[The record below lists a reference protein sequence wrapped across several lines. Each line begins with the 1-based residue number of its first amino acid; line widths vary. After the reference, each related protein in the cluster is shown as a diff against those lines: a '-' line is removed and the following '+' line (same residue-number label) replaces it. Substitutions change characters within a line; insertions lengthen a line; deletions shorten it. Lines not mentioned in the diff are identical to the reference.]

1 MTFRRRSISG
11 GLLFAG
17 GPSSGI
23 PAAHAMSALLSAHE
37 IRLSYGWQTL
47 LDGVTLAVSAGE
59 KIGMVGRN
67 GCGKT
72 SLLKILTGRQAP
84 DSGDLSI
91 RRSLRIGYLPQEFE
105 LDGTL
110 SVLENISAGAA
121 DIVEAVRRYEEGD
134 GTEAELADL
143 LHLIDH
149 ADGWN
154 LDARIKATAT
164 ALGAPPLDAP
174 VGPLSGGEKRR
185 VALCQALACQP
196 DLLLLDEPTNHLDAE
211 SIRWLE
217 DHLRAF
223 PGAVIFV
230 THDRYFLDVI
240 ATRIIEIDQG
250 RAFSHPGNYTA
261 YLESKAVRRQIAE
274 QSERRRQRFL
284 REELD
289 WVRSGVK
296 ARGTKSRHRLDKFYE
311 IEGMEAPPEER
322 EMDLLIP
329 PPPDLGN
336 IVVELEGAGVNIATA
351 AHPRWLFRHLDL
363 ILRPAQCT
371 GIVGRNGVGK
381 TTLLK
386 LCLGQIQPTE
396 GTAVIGKRVKV
407 NYIDQSRMQLDGT
420 GSLLDEISDGNEKL
434 QFGDQTLGARAYLR
448 RFLFNDQRINE
459 RVDLLSGGE
468 RARLML
474 AKVLKTG
481 GNVLVLDE
489 PTNDLDL
496 PSLRMLEE
504 ALADFDG
511 SVIVVSHDRYF
522 LDRICD
528 QIVAFEDNGVVVQ
541 PGNYSYYLE
550 KRQAREN
557 AQRVQAQAAAREAEA
572 RRKAATGAPSSGK
585 SRKLT
590 NLERRDLG
598 TIEDTILNSERE
610 VAGLEALLND
620 PDFQLTRFAEAP
632 AVLEQLEQARART
645 AALYSRWEQLESLR
659 AEIEG

>member
-1 MTFRRRSISG
+1 
-11 GLLFAG
+11 
-17 GPSSGI
+17 
-23 PAAHAMSALLSAHE
+23 MSALLSANE
-37 IRLSYGWQTL
+37 LRLSYGYQTL

-59 KIGMVGRN
+59 KVGLVGRN

-72 SLLKILTGRQAP
+72 SLLKILTRSQQA
-84 DSGDLSI
+84 DSGEISL

-105 LDGTL
+105 LQPEL
-110 SVLENISAGAA
+110 SVHENISAGAA
-121 DIVEAVRRYEEGD
+121 DVVEAIRRYEEGD
-134 GTEAELADL
+134 GSEAELADL

-164 ALGAPPLDAP
+164 ALGTPPLEAT

-185 VALCQALACQP
+185 VALCRALASQP
-196 DLLLLDEPTNHLDAE
+196 DLLLLDEPTNHLDAD

-217 DHLRAF
+217 DFLKTYA
-223 PGAVIFV
+223 GAVIFV

-240 ATRIIEIDQG
+240 ATRIIEIDNG
-250 RAFSHPGNYTA
+250 KAYSHPGNYTA
-261 YLESKAVRRQIAE
+261 YLESKAVRQQIAE
-274 QSERRRQRFL
+274 QTERRRQRFL

-296 ARGTKSRHRLDKFYE
+296 ARGTKSRHRLDQFYE
-311 IEGMEAPPEER
+311 IEGIEAPPEER

-329 PPPDLGN
+329 PPPELGN
-336 IVVELEGAGVNIATA
+336 TVVELESAGVNVGTA
-351 AHPRWLFRHLDL
+351 SSPRWLFRHLNL
-363 ILRPAQCT
+363 KLEAGQCT

-386 LCLGQIQPTE
+386 VCLGQMEPSE
-396 GTAVIGKRVKV
+396 GIATVGKKV
-407 NYIDQSRMQLDGT
+407 RINYIDQTRMALDAK

-434 QFGDQTLGARAYLR
+434 QFGDQMLGARAYLR
-448 RFLFNDQRINE
+448 RFLFDDRRINE

-481 GNVLVLDE
+481 GNLLVLDE

-511 SVIVVSHDRYF
+511 SVLVVSHDRYF

-528 QIVAFEDNGVVVQ
+528 QIIAFEDGGVRVQ

-550 KRQAREN
+550 KRQARE
-557 AQRVQAQAAAREAEA
+557 QVERLHAQAAARDAAA
-572 RRKAATGAPSSGK
+572 RQKAAAPAATK
-585 SRKLT
+585 PRKLT
-590 NLERRDLG
+590 LAERKELEG
-598 TIEDTILNSERE
+598 MEEAIL
-610 VAGLEALLND
+610 VAEEAVAELEAKLSD
-620 PDFQLTRFAEAP
+620 PEFQKNYEEIP
-632 AVLEQLEQARART
+632 VT
-645 AALYSRWEQLESLR
+645 AAKLDAAKAKVAKLYARWEELEAVS
-659 AEIEG
+659 AG

>member
-1 MTFRRRSISG
+1 MDVSPDMRHKPRR
-11 GLLFAG
+11 L
-17 GPSSGI
+17 
-23 PAAHAMSALLSAHE
+23 MSALLSANE
-37 IRLSYGWQTL
+37 IRLSYGYQTL

-72 SLLKILTGRQAP
+72 SLLKILTGQQNA
-84 DSGDLSI
+84 DSGEISV
-91 RRSLRIGYLPQEFE
+91 RRALRIGYLPQEFE
-105 LDGTL
+105 LNADL
-110 SVLENISAGAA
+110 SVHENIASGAA
-121 DIVEAVRRYEEGD
+121 DIVDAIRRYENGEGSD
-134 GTEAELADL
+134 AELNDL

-154 LDARIKATAT
+154 LDSRIKSIST
-164 ALGAPPLDAP
+164 ALDTPPLNAP

-185 VALCQALACQP
+185 VALCRALVCQP

-217 DHLRAF
+217 DFLRGF

-230 THDRYFLDVI
+230 THDRYFLDII
-240 ATRIIEIDQG
+240 ATRIIEIDLG

-261 YLESKAVRRQIAE
+261 FLESKAIRQQISE
-274 QSERRRQRFL
+274 QTERRRQRFL
-284 REELD
+284 REELE
-289 WVRSGVK
+289 WVRAGVK
-296 ARGTKSRHRLDKFYE
+296 ARGTKQRTRLDKFYE
-311 IEGMEAPPEER
+311 VEGMEAPPEER

-336 IVVELEGAGVNIATA
+336 IVVELEGAGVNVGSE
-351 AHPRWLFRHLDL
+351 HLPRWLFRNLTL
-363 ILRPAQCT
+363 QLRPGQCT

-386 LCLGQIQPTE
+386 LCLGQIEPTE

-407 NYIDQSRMQLDGT
+407 NYIDQTRMVLDGT
-420 GSLLDEISDGNEKL
+420 GSLLDEVSDGNEKVM
-434 QFGDQTLGARAYLR
+434 FGNQILGARAYLR
-448 RFLFNDQRINE
+448 RFLFDDQRINE

-474 AKVLKTG
+474 AKVLKNG
-481 GNVLVLDE
+481 GNLIVLDE

-504 ALADFDG
+504 ALAVFDG

-528 QIVAFEDNGVVVQ
+528 QIIAFEEDGLIVQ

-550 KRQAREN
+550 KRQAREA
-557 AQRVQAQAAAREAEA
+557 AQRIQAQAAAKEAAARQKAVAAPTAKPRKMTFKENAELDGMEEA
-572 RRKAATGAPSSGK
+572 ILTAEQHAA
-585 SRKLT
+585 
-590 NLERRDLG
+590 D
-598 TIEDTILNSERE
+598 
-610 VAGLEALLND
+610 LEALLHD
-620 PDFQLTRFAEAP
+620 PDFHVTRFAEVP
-632 AVLEQLEQARART
+632 AKLEELATAKAKV
-645 AALYSRWEQLESLR
+645 AALYTRWEKLEAIRS
-659 AEIEG
+659 ES

>member
-1 MTFRRRSISG
+1 
-11 GLLFAG
+11 
-17 GPSSGI
+17 
-23 PAAHAMSALLSAHE
+23 MSALLSANE
-37 IRLSYGWQTL
+37 LRLSYGYQTL

-59 KIGMVGRN
+59 KVGLVGRN

-72 SLLKILTGRQAP
+72 SLLKILTRSQQA
-84 DSGDLSI
+84 DSGEISL

-105 LDGTL
+105 LQPEL
-110 SVLENISAGAA
+110 SVHENISAGAA
-121 DIVEAVRRYEEGD
+121 DVVEAIRRYEEGD
-134 GTEAELADL
+134 GSEAELADL

-164 ALGAPPLDAP
+164 ALGTPPLEAT

-185 VALCQALACQP
+185 VALCRALASQP
-196 DLLLLDEPTNHLDAE
+196 DLLLLDEPTNHLDAD

-217 DHLRAF
+217 DFLKTYA
-223 PGAVIFV
+223 GAVIFV

-240 ATRIIEIDQG
+240 ATRIIEIDNG
-250 RAFSHPGNYTA
+250 KAYSHPGNYTA
-261 YLESKAVRRQIAE
+261 YLESKAVRQQIAE
-274 QSERRRQRFL
+274 QTERRRQRFL

-296 ARGTKSRHRLDKFYE
+296 ARGTKSRHRLDQFYE
-311 IEGMEAPPEER
+311 IEGLQAPPEER

-336 IVVELEGAGVNIATA
+336 IVVELEGAGVNVGTATS
-351 AHPRWLFRHLDL
+351 PRWLFRHLNL
-363 ILRPAQCT
+363 ELRPGQCT

-386 LCLGQIQPTE
+386 LCLGQIEPSE
-396 GTAVIGKRVKV
+396 GKATVGKKVKV
-407 NYIDQSRMQLDGT
+407 NYIDQTRMVLDGT
-420 GSLLDEISDGNEKL
+420 GSLLDEVADGNEKV
-434 QFGDQTLGARAYLR
+434 QFGNQTLGARSYLR
-448 RFLFNDQRINE
+448 RFLFDDRRINE

-481 GNVLVLDE
+481 GNLIVLDE

-511 SVIVVSHDRYF
+511 TVLVVSHDRYF

-528 QIVAFEDNGVVVQ
+528 QIVAFEDNGVYVQ

-550 KRQAREN
+550 KRQAREHV
-557 AQRVQAQAAAREAEA
+557 QRLHAQAAARDAAA
-572 RRKAATGAPSSGK
+572 RQKTAAPLETKP
-585 SRKLT
+585 RKLT
-590 NLERRDLG
+590 LAERKELEG
-598 TIEDTILNSERE
+598 MEEAILLAEEAVAELEGKLADPEFQKNFAEIPGVVAKLDEAKTE
-610 VAGLEALLND
+610 VARLYARWEELEA
-620 PDFQLTRFAEAP
+620 
-632 AVLEQLEQARART
+632 VV
-645 AALYSRWEQLESLR
+645 
-659 AEIEG
+659 